1 MIDLLAAAAA
11 AAGVFAA
18 TNIDDIVVL
27 TVFFVAARGTGRP
40 RPWQIVAGQY
50 AGIGALVGVAVV
62 VAAGLLV
69 VPDPW
74 TGLLGLLPT
83 ALGLRAL
90 LARRGDDE
98 PPAVVGSLLGVAGV
112 TVANGADNIAVY
124 VPVFRS
130 LDPATGLVWLLVFAA
145 LVAVWCAAAALL
157 GNHPRVVSLVGRAGH
172 WLVPAVFIALGVVI
186 LTTSGVLPRLLG

>member
-27 TVFFVAARGTGRP
+27 TVFFVAARRTGRP

-74 TGLLGLLPT
+74 TGLLGLLPI
-83 ALGLRAL
+83 ALGVRAL

-98 PPAVVGSLLGVAGV
+98 PPAVVGGLLGVAGV
-112 TVANGADNIAVY
+112 TVANGADNVAVY

-186 LTTSGVLPRLLG
+186 LTTSGVLPHLLP